1 MALVGELA
9 QLSPY
14 ALRIGKEGFYQQVE
28 EKQAEAYRL
37 MAEAISCNAVAPDGQ
52 EGIAAFVEKR
62 APVWNNGS

>member
-1 MALVGELA
+1 VKELA

-28 EKQAEAYRL
+28 VKQEDAYGL

-52 EGIAAFVEKR
+52 EGIAAFVQKR
-62 APVWNNGS
+62 KPVWREES